1 MQQPAEKPPLHILNF
16 LMPLLCH
23 ILTPPPHTLPAEA
36 NAHLKKLQ
44 SNVSAKTGENDDLQQ
59 KLHELSSRVEE
70 LRTCQEHLL
79 VENEALKDN
88 LAEAHMSQAQL
99 AAEVCVCVYACVCAC
114 VCDLCYSLPSPPSV
128 NRYQNCRR
136 SMRSVLPS
144 YKMRRVR
151 YRHCMAR
158 PFLLLLAATLAAHHP
173 QWLRYT
179 CT

>member
-1 MQQPAEKPPLHILNF
+1 MQQPAEKPLLHILNF

-23 ILTPPPHTLPAEA
+23 ILTPPPPPTHIRTHTLPAEA

-99 AAEVCVCVYACVCAC
+99 AAEVCVCVCVC
-114 VCDLCYSLPSPPSV
+114 VTSVIPSHPHP
-128 NRYQNCRR
+128 R
-136 SMRSVLPS
+136 STGIRT
-144 YKMRRVR
+144 
-151 YRHCMAR
+151 AGE
-158 PFLLLLAATLAAHHP
+158 T
-173 QWLRYT
+173 
-179 CT
+179 